1 MKPNLRAAGA
11 LTLIATTDAS
21 LASSGLCVAR
31 APEVLSAYAVATG
44 EPSGRLAGMQL
55 LIDSAG
61 WIRERWNDGVQVNTA
76 SLMERIRAV
85 RAKPLKMP
93 AMAAHAGH

>member
-1 MKPNLRAAGA
+1 MPGFADAIDEAGRWSLIDYLHANAAGA
-11 LTLIATTDAS
+11 QIRFHL
-21 LASSGLCVAR
+21 
-31 APEVLSAYAVATG
+31 G